1 MWLILLIAGIT
12 RLKEFSLGFDESHP
26 LTFFI
31 WQTKNGTPML
41 RIRIRRPSGPGSVFG
56 IRIRIQVTVL
66 KERLL
71 SNKLQ
76 KSSSQVDYN
85 EIQLAHY
92 A

>member
-1 MWLILLIAGIT
+1 MWLSLLIAGIT

-31 WQTKNGTPML
+31 WQTKNGTPMF
-41 RIRIRRPSGPGSVFG
+41 RIRFRRPSGSVFG
-56 IRIRIQVTVL
+56 IRIRIQVTAL